1 MSAFV
6 MGAEPLNGTIVGLI
20 PSSELSKRAK
30 VNVMEPTPAWPA
42 LHRRIGGLIG
52 HVHAV
57 AVDVEFPTMVDAAQP
72 ALLVAAEEHRRPPV
86 RAIGIDQANAVVAV
100 AEGDQILAE
109 ESHPR
114 GRAGVPASTRTS
126 RSLSSGFS
134 MPSPRSRPECFEVI
148 MTRAR
153 HFVKFSA

>member
-72 ALLVAAEEHRRPPV
+72 TLLVAAEEHRRPPV
-86 RAIGIDQANAVVAV
+86 RAIGIDQANS
-100 AEGDQILAE
+100 AESSAGCQYRRMN
-109 ESHPR
+109 SP
-114 GRAGVPASTRTS
+114 AGVPASTRTS

-148 MTRAR
+148 MMRAR
-153 HFVKFSA
+153 HFVKFSAWYCEQ